1 MFSKPNFQSYGDNS
15 YTPIVKYNGRVNIA
29 EFEDSTARFR
39 MMERVN
45 AKNKSHNYYEA
56 LNGTMEWNALAQNYF
71 SSKNIDHLQTK
82 MREEIFKMSGG
93 KFIIPLQNIDVVKM
107 VMRNVFTDY
116 AEQYT
121 QQVEQQTQFLN
132 QHVLKILVPRIYTE
146 ALAYEKYIEA
156 QSTLITPFD
165 LPKNVDR
172 DWKDLEYNR
181 W

>member
-82 MREEIFKMSGG
+82 MREEIFRLSGG

-172 DWKDLEYNR
+172 NWKDLEYNR

>member
-1 MFSKPNFQSYGDNS
+1 MFSKSNFQSYGEDS

-29 EFEDSTARFR
+29 EFEDPNARFR

-45 AKNKSHNYYEA
+45 AKNKTHNYYEA
-56 LNGTMEWNALAQNYF
+56 LNGTMEWNALAQNFF
-71 SSKNIDHLQTK
+71 SSKNIDDLQRQ
-82 MREEIFKMSGG
+82 MRENVFKMSSG
-93 KFIIPLQNIDVVKM
+93 KFVIPLQNIDVIKM

-121 QQVEQQTQFLN
+121 KQVEEQTKHLN
-132 QHVLKILVPRIYTE
+132 THVLKILVPRIYTE

-156 QSTLITPFD
+156 QSTLVVPFD

-172 DWKDLEYNR
+172 EWKQLEYKR

>member
-1 MFSKPNFQSYGDNS
+1 MFSKPNFQSYSDNS
-15 YTPIVKYNGRVNIA
+15 YTPIVKYNGRVNVA
-29 EFEDSTARFR
+29 EFEDPNARFR

-71 SSKNIDHLQTK
+71 SSKNIDYLQSR

-93 KFIIPLQNIDVVKM
+93 KFVLPLQNIDVVKM

-121 QQVEQQTQFLN
+121 QQVEQQTQKLN
-132 QHVLKILVPRIYTE
+132 NHVLKILVPRLYTE

-156 QSTLITPFD
+156 QSTLVIPFD

-172 DWKDLEYNR
+172 DWKDIEYKR

>member
-1 MFSKPNFQSYGDNS
+1 MSLKSNYQSYSDNS

-29 EFEDSTARFR
+29 EFEDQNARFR

-56 LNGTMEWNALAQNYF
+56 LNGTMEWNALAQNFF
-71 SSKNIDHLQTK
+71 SSRNIEDLQTQ
-82 MREEIFKMSGG
+82 MRENVFKMSGG
-93 KFIIPLQNIDVVKM
+93 KFVIPLQNIDVIKM
-107 VMRNVFTDY
+107 VMRNVFIDY

-121 QQVEQQTQFLN
+121 QRVEEQTKYLN
-132 QHVLKILVPRIYTE
+132 QFVLKILVPRIYTE

-156 QSTLITPFD
+156 QSTLIMPFD
-165 LPKNVDR
+165 LPKNIDR
-172 DWKDLEYNR
+172 EWKQLEYKR